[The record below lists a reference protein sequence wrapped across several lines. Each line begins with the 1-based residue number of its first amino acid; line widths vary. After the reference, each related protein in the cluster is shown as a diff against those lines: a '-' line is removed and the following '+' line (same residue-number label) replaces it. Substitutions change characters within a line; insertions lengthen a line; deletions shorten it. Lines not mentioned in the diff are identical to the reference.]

1 MRCITKILCLLLSL
15 FASIK
20 MIVAQNTIKP
30 LLEWDVTAFCS
41 YNSYHPYNY
50 LNADNNWEILCALRT
65 EHLLSELQS
74 MGVNYSQ
81 SQIMLLHVGGFLKY
95 KEKRWVTTMPI
106 FDKKETDSIRNFSKQ
121 IAEILYSKMEN
132 DYRSFLKE
140 LSQNGYEDN
149 SFSLTFSYLL
159 DGKAWNKIS
168 PKKQELGNYAT
179 WTGVIW
185 AMYAPRQQQK
195 IGTNGFGALRLN
207 WTDSLAYYPNNQIMF
222 DFQNEFIK
230 NRKVTDA
237 KLIEQLYRFGVVDQS
252 GKITIPIINETETN
266 EFNTICDVI
275 IEKLASVV
283 EGNLEQFMKIAD
295 MQNKELS
302 TVIFYHELIWDLMEL
317 LQKNRL
323 IRMPRI
329 LLSSQAPQKE
339 IGNLMFFTVKQD

>member
-1 MRCITKILCLLLSL
+1 MRYKIKTVCLLLSL

-20 MIVAQNTIKP
+20 FTVAQNPIKP
-30 LLEWDVTAFCS
+30 LSEWDITAFCS

-50 LNADNNWEILCALRT
+50 LKADNNWEILCALRT

-81 SQIMLLHVGGFLKY
+81 SQVMLLHIGGFLKY

-121 IAEILYSKMEN
+121 IAERLYYKMEN
-132 DYRSFLKE
+132 NYRSFLKE
-140 LSQNGYEDN
+140 LSEKGYEDN
-149 SFSLTFSYLL
+149 SFSLMFSYLL

-168 PKKQELGNYAT
+168 PEKQELGNYAT

-185 AMYAPRQQQK
+185 AMYAPRQHQK
-195 IGTNGFGALRLN
+195 IGTNGYGALRLN
-207 WTDSLAYYPNNQIMF
+207 WTDSLAHHPNNQIML

-230 NRKVTDA
+230 NRKVTDV
-237 KLIEQLYRFGVVDQS
+237 KLIEQLYPLGVVDQS
-252 GKITIPIINETETN
+252 GKITIPIIIETEIN
-266 EFNTICDVI
+266 EFNTICDII
-275 IEKLASVV
+275 IEKLASAV
-283 EGNLEQFMKIAD
+283 EDNLEQFMKIAD
-295 MQNKELS
+295 IQNKELS

-323 IRMPRI
+323 ITMPRI

-339 IGNLMFFTVKQD
+339 IRNLMFFTVKQD

>member
-1 MRCITKILCLLLSL
+1 MKYKIKILCLLLSF

-20 MIVAQNTIKP
+20 MPVAQNTIKP
-30 LLEWDVTAFCS
+30 LSEWDITAFCS

-50 LNADNNWEILCALRT
+50 LKADNNWEILYTLKT
-65 EHLLSELQS
+65 KHLLSELQS
-74 MGVNYSQ
+74 TGVNYNQ
-81 SQIMLLHVGGFLKY
+81 SQIMLLHIGGFLEY

-106 FDKKETDSIRNFSKQ
+106 FDQKETDLIRNFSKQ
-121 IAEILYSKMEN
+121 IAERLYYKMEK

-140 LSQNGYEDN
+140 LSQNGYEEN
-149 SFSLTFSYLL
+149 SFSLMFSYLL

-168 PKKQELGNYAT
+168 PKKRKLGDYAT

-185 AMYAPRQQQK
+185 AMYAPRQHQK

-207 WTDSLAYYPNNQIMF
+207 WTDSLAHYPSNQIMF
-222 DFQNEFIK
+222 DFQNEFIQ

-252 GKITIPIINETETN
+252 GKITIPIIDETETT
-266 EFNTICDVI
+266 EFNTICDII
-275 IEKLASVV
+275 IEKLASTV
-283 EGNLEQFMKIAD
+283 EGNLERFMKIANI
-295 MQNKELS
+295 QNREVS

-323 IRMPRI
+323 ITMPRI
-329 LLSSQAPQKE
+329 LLSSKAPQKE
-339 IGNLMFFTVKQD
+339 IKNLMFFTVKKD